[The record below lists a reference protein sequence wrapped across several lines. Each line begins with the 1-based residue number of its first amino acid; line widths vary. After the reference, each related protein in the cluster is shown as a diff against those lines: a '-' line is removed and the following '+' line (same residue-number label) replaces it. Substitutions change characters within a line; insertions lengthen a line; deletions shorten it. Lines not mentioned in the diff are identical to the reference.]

1 MILNLLS
8 APDEEGTVAQCK
20 NRARPIATKRTL
32 PFVFRMISP
41 QRSERV
47 RPVRAHHEKKL
58 KQELVGVGE
67 TSVGNVPQMSVAVLA
82 TNLAKL
88 AGPVREDTRK
98 TCVRLV
104 GVGGSSASVEAASR
118 RPTAG
123 GGGVCGPGKPPKGV
137 WFLKTGGGE
146 GVRGGPKK
154 KPWWKGKKGER
165 ARARGL
171 KRHEV
176 AAVEGLGGE

>member
-123 GGGVCGPGKPPKGV
+123 GGGVWGREQKREGGV
-137 WFLKTGGGE
+137 WGEKGGIWGGRVYLK
-146 GVRGGPKK
+146 K
-154 KPWWKGKKGER
+154 
-165 ARARGL
+165 
-171 KRHEV
+171 
-176 AAVEGLGGE
+176 